1 MLIRLFVKFLKGLYL
16 TRRFYITGAAIAFIF
31 ALSFYIPLLEELGK
45 IFLAF
50 LIIAL
55 LIDALI
61 VYGKNNITAERIC
74 ASRFS
79 NGDENKITILI
90 QNLYTFTV
98 QLKLIDELPEQFQQR
113 NWSRHLTI
121 PGNSSASVEYVLRPF
136 ERGEYNFGNILALIK
151 SPLELIE
158 RKYTIEAAA
167 MVQVYPSYAQMRRYS
182 LVGVSNDLQEAG
194 AKRLRKS
201 GQSVE
206 FEQIKD
212 YVRGDDYR
220 TVNWK
225 ASARKGQL
233 MVNTFVDEKSQQVYC
248 LIDKSRSMKMPF
260 GGMTLLDYAINASLV
275 LTNVALQ
282 KQDKAGLLTF
292 AQKVD
297 SFVIAEKKSVQM
309 EAVLEALYNQQ
320 TKFLDPDYE
329 SLYAYIRNRIKQRSL
344 LILFTN
350 FESLYSLQRQMP
362 YLRQIAHY
370 HLLMIVFFENTEISS
385 LLKKD
390 ASNTEEIYI
399 QTIAEKFAFEKRQM
413 VKELNQQ
420 GILAVLTAPE
430 NLTVTAMNKYLEVKA
445 KQMI

>member
-1 MLIRLFVKFLKGLYL
+1 MALLF
-16 TRRFYITGAAIAFIF
+16 AISFF
-31 ALSFYIPLLEELGK
+31 APPLEDIAK
-45 IFLAF
+45 IFLLF
-50 LIIAL
+50 LIITL
-55 LIDALI
+55 LVDVVLL
-61 VYGKNNITAERIC
+61 YGKNAITATRNC
-74 ASRFS
+74 NTRFS
-79 NGDENKITILI
+79 NGDENKVTILLNN
-90 QNLYTFTV
+90 QYTFAA
-98 QLKLIDELPEQFQQR
+98 QLAVIDELPMQFQQR
-113 NWSRHLTI
+113 NWLRRLVVPSKST
-121 PGNSSASVEYVLRPF
+121 ASIVYVLQPF
-136 ERGEYNFGNILALIK
+136 ERGEYSFGNIIALIK
-151 SPLELIE
+151 SPLQLIE
-158 RKYTIEAAA
+158 RRYDIPAAQ
-167 MVQVYPSYAQMRRYS
+167 VVYVYPSYVQMRKYS
-182 LVGVSNDLQEAG
+182 LVGVSNELQEAG

-201 GQSVE
+201 GHSIE

-225 ASARKGQL
+225 ASARRGQL

-260 GGMTLLDYAINASLV
+260 GGMTLLDYAINATLV

-297 SFVIAEKKSVQM
+297 TFVPAEKKSIQM

-329 SLYAYIRNRIKQRSL
+329 TLYAYIRSRIKQRSL
-344 LILFTN
+344 LVLFTN

-362 YLRQIAHY
+362 YLQKIAHY
-370 HLLMIVFFENTEISS
+370 HLLMVVFFENTEIEG
-385 LLKKD
+385 LLQKD
-390 ASNTEEIYI
+390 ASNTEDIYI

-413 VKELNQQ
+413 VKELNNQ

-430 NLTVTAMNKYLEVKA
+430 KLTINAMNKYLEVKA

>member
-1 MLIRLFVKFLKGLYL
+1 MNPITRFYKSFYL
-16 TRRFYITGAAIAFIF
+16 TRRTYVTGAAIAFIF
-31 ALSFYIPLLEELGK
+31 ALSFYVPVLEGLGK
-45 IFLAF
+45 IFLVF
-50 LIIAL
+50 LTIAL
-55 LIDALI
+55 VLDLII

-79 NGDENKITILI
+79 NGDENKVTILL

-98 QLKLIDELPEQFQQR
+98 QLKLIDELPEQFQER
-113 NWSRHLTI
+113 NWSRQLSI
-121 PGNSSASVEYVLRPF
+121 PGNTSASITYMLQPF
-136 ERGEYNFGNILALIK
+136 ERGEYSFGNILALIK
-151 SPLELIE
+151 SPLQLVE
-158 RKYTIEAAA
+158 RKYTIEAAEV
-167 MVQVYPSYAQMRRYS
+167 VQVYPSYIQMRRYS
-182 LVGVSNDLQEAG
+182 LLGASNELQEAG
-194 AKRLRKS
+194 VKRLRKLGHS
-201 GQSVE
+201 IE

-275 LTNVALQ
+275 LTSVALQ

-297 SFVIAEKKSVQM
+297 SFVQADKKTVQM
-309 EAVLEALYNQQ
+309 EGILETLYNQQ

-329 SLYAYIRNRIKQRSL
+329 SLYAYIRSRIKQRSL
-344 LILFTN
+344 LVLFTN
-350 FESLYSLQRQMP
+350 FESLHSLQRQMP
-362 YLRQIAHY
+362 YLRKIAHY
-370 HLLMIVFFENTEISS
+370 HLLMVVFFENTEISS

-399 QTIAEKFAFEKRQM
+399 QTIAEKFAFDKRQM

>member
-1 MLIRLFVKFLKGLYL
+1 MKQFAIFYKSFYL
-16 TRRFYITGAAIAFIF
+16 TRRFYFIGAAIALLF
-31 ALSFYIPLLEELGK
+31 AVSFYMSALEELAK
-45 IFLAF
+45 IFLVF
-50 LIIAL
+50 LSIVV
-55 LIDALI
+55 LIDLMLL
-61 VYGKNNITAERIC
+61 YTRNSITAQRIC
-74 ASRFS
+74 LPRFS
-79 NGDENKITILI
+79 NGDENKVTIVI
-90 QNLYTFTV
+90 QNNYTFTV
-98 QLKLIDELPEQFQQR
+98 QLTLIDELPAQFQQR
-113 NWSRHLTI
+113 NWHRNL
-121 PGNSSASVEYVLRPF
+121 SVPERSETTLIYILQPF

-151 SPLELIE
+151 SPLQLVQ
-158 RKYTIEAAA
+158 RRYSIEAAQ
-167 MVQVYPSYAQMRRYS
+167 VVNVYPSYVQMRRYS
-182 LVGVSNDLQEAG
+182 LLGVSNQAQEAG
-194 AKRLRKS
+194 AKRLRKL

-260 GGMTLLDYAINASLV
+260 AGLTLLDYAINATLV

-282 KQDKAGLLTF
+282 KQDKAGLITF

-297 SFVIAEKKSVQM
+297 TFVHAERKPAQM
-309 EAVLEALYNQQ
+309 EAVLEALYKQQ
-320 TKFLDPDYE
+320 TKFPDPDYE
-329 SLYAYIRNRIKQRSL
+329 SLYAYIRSRIKQRSL
-344 LILFTN
+344 LVLFAN

-362 YLRQIAHY
+362 YLRKIAHY
-370 HLLMIVFFENTEISS
+370 HLLMVVFFENTEINS
-385 LLKKD
+385 LLQKD
-390 ASNTEEIYI
+390 AINTEEIYI
-399 QTIAEKFAFEKRQM
+399 QTIAEKFAFDKRQM

-430 NLTVTAMNKYLEVKA
+430 KLTVNAMNKYLEVKA

>member
-1 MLIRLFVKFLKGLYL
+1 VALLF
-16 TRRFYITGAAIAFIF
+16 AISFF
-31 ALSFYIPLLEELGK
+31 ASPLGDIAK
-45 IFLAF
+45 IFLLF
-50 LIIAL
+50 LVITL
-55 LIDALI
+55 LVDVILL
-61 VYGKNNITAERIC
+61 YGKNAITATRNC
-74 ASRFS
+74 NARFS
-79 NGDENKITILI
+79 NGDENKVTILL
-90 QNLYTFTV
+90 NNHYTFAAQLTV
-98 QLKLIDELPEQFQQR
+98 IDELPLQFQQR
-113 NWSRHLTI
+113 NWLRKLVVPSKST
-121 PGNSSASVEYVLRPF
+121 ASIVYVLQPF
-136 ERGEYNFGNILALIK
+136 ERGEYNFGNIIALLK
-151 SPLELIE
+151 SPLQLVE
-158 RKYTIEAAA
+158 RRYDIQAAQ
-167 MVQVYPSYAQMRRYS
+167 VVFVYPSYVQMRKYS
-182 LVGVSNDLQEAG
+182 LVGVTNELQEAG

-201 GQSVE
+201 GHSVE

-225 ASARKGQL
+225 ASARRGQL
-233 MVNTFVDEKSQQVYC
+233 MVNTFVYEKSQQVYC

-260 GGMTLLDYAINASLV
+260 GGMTLLDYAINATLV

-297 SFVIAEKKSVQM
+297 TFVPAEKKSIQM

-329 SLYAYIRNRIKQRSL
+329 TLYAYIRSRIKQRSL
-344 LILFTN
+344 LVLFTN

-362 YLRQIAHY
+362 YLQKIAHY
-370 HLLMIVFFENTEISS
+370 HLLIVVFFDNTEIEG
-385 LLKKD
+385 LLQKD
-390 ASNTEEIYI
+390 ASNTEDIYI

-413 VKELNQQ
+413 VKELNNQ

-430 NLTVTAMNKYLEVKA
+430 KLTINAMNKYLEVKG